1 LPTSASFDD
10 VQSVLTSLEELIQKA
25 ESITGLEMLTLIR
38 QVESIFE
45 HERRAGEQGDSR
57 IEEGLVHVPPS
68 GRLTVVGDIHGD
80 LESLTWI
87 LRDSKTIER
96 IEEGQRRILF
106 LGDYGDRGDK
116 SPEVYYVVLRLKA
129 AFPDSVILLRG
140 NHEGPKDLQAV
151 PYDLPHQLRGKFPD
165 QSRLICEEMPRLF
178 EALHHAA
185 ILEQKYLFLHG
196 GVPSLVRSLD
206 EIAKANL
213 THPATSHLEEILWSD
228 PFEDIEGTAP
238 SLRGA
243 GRIFGDDVT
252 SRVLRL
258 VNVRTLIR
266 GHEPCQDGVSVSH
279 NGMILTVFS
288 RKGFPYGNIHAAYLD
303 IDTTEPARSAYELSR
318 SAFPF

>member
-1 LPTSASFDD
+1 
-10 VQSVLTSLEELIQKA
+10 
-25 ESITGLEMLTLIR
+25 MLTLIR

-45 HERRAGEQGDSR
+45 HERSAGEQGDIR

-87 LRDSKTIER
+87 LRDSKAIEG
-96 IEEGQRRILF
+96 IEEGQRRVLF
-106 LGDYGDRGDK
+106 LGDYGDRGDR

-140 NHEGPKDLQAV
+140 NHEGPKDLLAV
-151 PYDLPHQLRGKFPD
+151 PYDLPNQLRDKFPD

-185 ILEQKYLFLHG
+185 ILERKYLFLHG

-206 EIAKANL
+206 EIARANL
-213 THPATSHLEEILWSD
+213 THPAMSHLEEILWSD

-238 SLRGA
+238 SPRGA

-252 SRVLRL
+252 SRVLKL

-288 RKGFPYGNIHAAYLD
+288 RKGFPYGNIRAAYLD
-303 IDTTEPARSAYELSR
+303 IDITEPARSAYELSR
-318 SAFPF
+318 SACLF